1 MTKTN
6 FIFYL
11 FVHSLLLKYASKI
24 ILLHSFGDTAPFCL
38 RILCSWWEVWCQ
50 SDSYYLSD
58 VLFLNSG
65 IFWNIF
71 ILVILKFFEESLGM
85 GLLSFIALDTC
96 ETFYMKTCVS
106 ISENYPFIISFWV
119 GQRSEKYLLYY
130 FSSWYFYLYLFLRH
144 LLDRRDKKIKI

>member
-106 ISENYPFIISFWV
+106 ISENYPFIIFLGRTKIW
-119 GQRSEKYLLYY
+119 KI
-130 FSSWYFYLYLFLRH
+130 SSLLFLFLIF
-144 LLDRRDKKIKI
+144 LLVSLSKTPIRQTG